1 MKVRYILFDID
12 DTLYDSTL
20 QMSTARMNAIRAMT
34 QTGLPTEVE
43 TTYKVLEKIVEKYG
57 PHYSRHFDELLERLG
72 LKWDPRVIASGVI
85 AYRET
90 SAAYLKPYPDTV
102 PTLLKLRD
110 KGYRLGV
117 VSEGRAVKQ
126 WQKLV
131 QLGAQHIPH
140 LVIISEELGLEALD
154 SSLFKAV
161 LERIDAQPR
170 ETIFVGSKLEPDIA
184 SANGLGVI
192 TVRIRKGKNRIE
204 TPERDEATP
213 KYEIDRLS
221 EIFDV
226 IKRIEAGK

>member
-110 KGYRLGV
+110 QGYRLGV

-131 QLGAQHIPH
+131 QLGVQHIPH

-226 IKRIEAGK
+226 IKKIEAEK